1 MKRIKRRAFPVSH
14 KGYKTNLMLP
24 LLLILPL
31 ITIYCG
37 GSGVVGNYYSPGDP
51 ADILEI
57 NKDGTFYCK
66 EDGMGFSGT
75 WQVKDDKL
83 RLILTSGITAEARIV
98 GEQIVDNEGKIWL
111 KKK

>member
-1 MKRIKRRAFPVSH
+1 MKRTKRKANPVSH

-37 GSGVVGNYYSPGDP
+37 SSGVVGNYYRTGHSG
-51 ADILEI
+51 DILEI

-66 EDGMGFSGT
+66 EDGIGFSGT

-83 RLILTSGITAEARIV
+83 RLILTGGITAETRIV
-98 GEQIVDNEGKIWL
+98 GEQIVDEDGEIWL

>member
-1 MKRIKRRAFPVSH
+1 MSH
-14 KGYKTNLMLP
+14 KVYKTNLMLP

-37 GSGVVGNYYSPGDP
+37 SSGVVGNYYRTGHSG
-51 ADILEI
+51 DILEI

-66 EDGMGFSGT
+66 EDGIGFSGT

-83 RLILTSGITAEARIV
+83 RLILTGGITAETRIV
-98 GEQIVDNEGKIWL
+98 GEQIVDEDGEIWL

>member
-1 MKRIKRRAFPVSH
+1 MSH
-14 KGYKTNLMLP
+14 KVYKTNLMLP

-37 GSGVVGNYYSPGDP
+37 SSGVVGNYYRTGHSG
-51 ADILEI
+51 DILEI

>member
-1 MKRIKRRAFPVSH
+1 VSH
-14 KGYKTNLMLP
+14 KVYKTNLMLP

-37 GSGVVGNYYSPGDP
+37 SSGVVGNYYRTGHSG
-51 ADILEI
+51 DILEI

-66 EDGMGFSGT
+66 EDGIGFSGT

-83 RLILTSGITAEARIV
+83 RLILTGGITAETRIV
-98 GEQIVDNEGKIWL
+98 GEQIVDEDGEIWL